1 MKRSKPM
8 ARRWIRRREGLN
20 VPVNDRPMAP
30 LQRLERAPNYAGS
43 TACAMPKTIPQ
54 RNRRLLDL
62 AEGKPCLLLVPGC
75 CNHRTDTT
83 VACHSN
89 LSIHGKAGRRKADDH
104 FSVFGCAA
112 CHWWLDFGPA
122 PEERKT
128 AVFLAGMERQL
139 LAWEQIEADPQQ
151 APSDRRAAR
160 WALERLNATQ
170 GATP

>member
-1 MKRSKPM
+1 VKRSKPM
-8 ARRWIRRREGLN
+8 ARSAFRRKDGPN
-20 VPVNDRPMAP
+20 VHGSERPMAP
-30 LQRLERAPNYAGS
+30 LRALARMPNYAGS
-43 TACAMPKTIPQ
+43 TTCAMPKTIPQ

-89 LSIHGKAGRRKADDH
+89 LSVHGKGGRRKADDQ

-122 PEERKT
+122 PEEQKT
-128 AVFLAGMERQL
+128 AVFLAGMGRQL
-139 LAWEQIEADPQQ
+139 LAWEQIEADPAQ
-151 APSDRRAAR
+151 APADRRAAR
-160 WALERLNATQ
+160 WALERHPERSMA
-170 GATP
+170 